1 MCPVGGDKEPIDAAS
16 AIGDTTELTF
26 DDGAQTDGGLA
37 IVLRV
42 DGGDLTM
49 KNNIR
54 CGFSRR
60 KFLKINDS

>member
-1 MCPVGGDKEPIDAAS
+1 MCPVGGDNEPIDVTS
-16 AIGDTTELTF
+16 AIGDVTELTF
-26 DDGAQTDGGLA
+26 DDGEQTDGGLA

-54 CGFSRR
+54 
-60 KFLKINDS
+60 